1 MKKTLSILLTAVLL
15 FASVFTV
22 NAFAQEPKNLTVS
35 LINKLNDSQEIMITF
50 KSGGVNL
57 LGGAESESFDTIAAK
72 GNNVAYQ
79 FDASFLSVRAVM
91 TNGKVY
97 GFFPTLPYFY
107 AKLDSFALKG
117 VDVWEAVKEA
127 SHLTTS
133 VLDYQ
138 KCYTETVD
146 NTEYYVEEF
155 NDRAT
160 VTSKFYYDSDNNLK
174 ILKVTDHSKGSVYY
188 TYFESIS
195 FEVDDSFFEIPKAA
209 IDVTPLL
216 KWLFAMLIAA

>member
-1 MKKTLSILLTAVLL
+1 MKKTLSIILTAALL
-15 FASVFTV
+15 ILSVFSV
-22 NAFAQEPKNLTVS
+22 NAFAEESKNLTLE
-35 LINKLNDSQEIMITF
+35 LIDKLNTTQEVAITF

-57 LGGAESESFDTIAAK
+57 FGGAASESYDTIAAK

-97 GFFPTLPYFY
+97 AFFPTLPYFY

-133 VLDYQ
+133 ILDYQ

-146 NTEYYVEEF
+146 GTEYYVEEF

-174 ILKVTDHSKGSVYY
+174 ILKVTDSSKGSVYY
-188 TYFESIS
+188 THFESIS
-195 FEVDDSFFEIPKAA
+195 FEVDNSFFEIPKMA

-216 KWLFAMLIAA
+216 KWLFATLVTA